1 MLDLEAITL
10 RHLTE
15 DKMEGKT
22 FHEGHIVIDLFN
34 CVREVKAARTEAAT
48 MRAWA
53 EESDAPTTNG
63 AALATWVPCEDIEV
77 CGGHRGEE
85 TK

>member
-34 CVREVKAARTEAAT
+34 CVRE
-48 MRAWA
+48 
-53 EESDAPTTNG
+53 
-63 AALATWVPCEDIEV
+63 IERL
-77 CGGHRGEE
+77 RGEADP
-85 TK
+85 TIPDGMQNAVQRKCV

>member
-22 FHEGHIVIDLFN
+22 FHEGHIVVDLFN
-34 CVREVKAARTEAAT
+34 CVREVERLRAEVEQERAVVWRGASSPAFIMDAA
-48 MRAWA
+48 
-53 EESDAPTTNG
+53 
-63 AALATWVPCEDIEV
+63 DIE
-77 CGGHRGEE
+77 RGEHRRQE
-85 TK
+85 NE